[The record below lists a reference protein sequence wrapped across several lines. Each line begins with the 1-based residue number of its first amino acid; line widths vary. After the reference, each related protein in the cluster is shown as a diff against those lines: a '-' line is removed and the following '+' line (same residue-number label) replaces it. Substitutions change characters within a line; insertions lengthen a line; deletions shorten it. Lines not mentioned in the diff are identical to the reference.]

1 MKQREEVNTD
11 LPSYYDPYLK
21 TEPNFL
27 NEPAIIS
34 SGSSA
39 SAQYSN
45 GHSNANSKEKEEPMI
60 SFINAKTKPEFNIS
74 VVMNDD
80 NKKSDL
86 VDRFTDAIIESLL
99 KECV

>member
-1 MKQREEVNTD
+1 
-11 LPSYYDPYLK
+11 
-21 TEPNFL
+21 
-27 NEPAIIS
+27 
-34 SGSSA
+34 
-39 SAQYSN
+39 
-45 GHSNANSKEKEEPMI
+45 MI

>member
-1 MKQREEVNTD
+1 
-11 LPSYYDPYLK
+11 
-21 TEPNFL
+21 
-27 NEPAIIS
+27 
-34 SGSSA
+34 
-39 SAQYSN
+39 
-45 GHSNANSKEKEEPMI
+45 MI

-99 KECV
+99 KECVQIPEPRKSLEKKEIEEEPSKD